1 LQQTYEH
8 DPQRG
13 KGGPVKGKKY
23 WNEKVETMP
32 PDEMR
37 KLQEKKIAAKV
48 AYVYANSPFHKQLW
62 DKKGVR
68 PDDIRTLEDFQKQIP
83 CFNKDDL
90 RAYRDETGDP
100 FCGLLCVP
108 IEDCVFVSLSTGTT
122 GDATFPIFTKRDIA
136 TAIEN
141 GARNLWTAGL
151 RPGKR
156 YLYDLPHHPILASL
170 MYGGEKIGAVT
181 LNKAVPIPNEFEI
194 ERHMMAFRYFKPDVW
209 FILSSPA
216 YSIMNDYFKKKGINP
231 KELFPPEMVAIY
243 GGETISKGMRKSIFE
258 EWGIEIFVQ
267 SGTGDF
273 CWINIEC
280 DKHNGFHAPDD
291 LTFVEILD
299 PATDRPQESGRR
311 GELAITTMEMEA
323 APVMRFKM
331 DDIVEMNVDTCDC
344 GRTTSRLFYYD
355 RKTNETK
362 IGEKSVFPIEIRELL
377 EEFPA
382 TRDGVCQIIQY
393 AEKMD
398 KLKLRAVFD
407 ESITKN
413 TTELE
418 NGIKKSIESALGI
431 KSEIELIGLKDFASL
446 SHKFPRIV
454 KEL

>member
-1 LQQTYEH
+1 MK
-8 DPQRG
+8 PKR
-13 KGGPVKGKKY
+13 Y
-23 WNEKVETMP
+23 WNENVETMP
-32 PDEMR
+32 HDAMR
-37 KLQEKKIAAKV
+37 ELQGKKIAEKV
-48 AYVYANSPFHKQLW
+48 VSVYANSPFHKQLW
-62 DKKGVR
+62 DKNGIH
-68 PDDIRTLEDFQKQIP
+68 PDDIRSLEDYQNKIP

-90 RAYRDETGDP
+90 RDYRDETGDP

-122 GDATFPIFTKRDIA
+122 GDATFPIFTQRDID

-151 RPGKR
+151 RPGMR
-156 YLYDLPHHPILASL
+156 YLYDLPHHPIMASL
-170 MYGGEKIGAVT
+170 MLGGQKVGAVT
-181 LNKAVPIPNEFEI
+181 MNKAVPIPNEFEI

-243 GGETISKGMRKSIFE
+243 GGETISKGMRQSILD
-258 EWGIEIFVQ
+258 EWGIEIYVQ

-280 DKHNGFHAPDD
+280 DEHDGFHAPDD

-299 PATDRPQESGRR
+299 PETDQPVAAGCR

-331 DDIVEMNVDTCDC
+331 DDIVEMSVDPCRC
-344 GRTTSRLFYYD
+344 GRTTSRLSYYD
-355 RKTNETK
+355 RKTNETR
-362 IGEKSVFPIEIRELL
+362 IGGKSVFPIEIRELL
-377 EEFPA
+377 EEFA
-382 TRDGVCQIIQY
+382 ETRDAVCQIIQY
-393 AEKMD
+393 APKMD
-398 KLKLRAVFD
+398 WLKLRAVYD
-407 ESITKN
+407 ESITPN
-413 TTELE
+413 TTDLE
-418 NGIKKSIESALGI
+418 SGIKNSIENALGI

-454 KEL
+454 KDY

>member
-1 LQQTYEH
+1 M
-8 DPQRG
+8 
-13 KGGPVKGKKY
+13 KGKKY
-23 WNEKVETMP
+23 WNEKVETLP
-32 PDEMR
+32 RDQMR
-37 KLQEKKIAAKV
+37 ELQEKKVIAKV

-62 DKKGVR
+62 DKNGVH
-68 PDDIRTLEDFQKQIP
+68 PDDIRSLEDYQNKIP

-90 RAYRDETGDP
+90 RDYRNETGDP

-122 GDATFPIFTKRDIA
+122 GDATFPAFTKRDIK

-141 GARNLWTAGL
+141 GARNLWTSGL
-151 RPGKR
+151 RPGMR
-156 YLYDLPHHPILASL
+156 YLYDLPHHPIMASL
-170 MYGGEKIGAVT
+170 MYGGEKVGAVT

-194 ERHMMAFRYFKPDVW
+194 ERHMMVFKYFKPDVW

-243 GGETISKGMRKSIFE
+243 GGETISHGMRQSILK

-299 PATDRPQESGRR
+299 PETEKPIEPGHR

-331 DDIVEMNVDTCDC
+331 DDIVEMNVDSCDC

-355 RKTNETK
+355 RKTNETR
-362 IGEKSVFPIEIRELL
+362 IGGKSVFPIELREIL
-377 EEFPA
+377 ERFPG
-382 TRDGVCQIIQY
+382 TQDGVCQIIQY
-393 AEKMD
+393 AETMD
-398 KLKLRAVFD
+398 TLKLRAVYD

-413 TTELE
+413 TAELKMTIE
-418 NGIKKSIESALGI
+418 KRIKSELRIM
-431 KSEIELIGLKDFASL
+431 SEIELIGLKDFAPL
-446 SHKFPRIV
+446 SHKFPRII
-454 KEL
+454 KKF